1 MIKRI
6 AILTSGG
13 DAPGMNTAIR
23 CCIRSGLYYGKEM
36 YVIYEGFKG
45 LVEGKIQQVTKDF
58 TKDLISRG
66 GTILK
71 SARFMEFLDIEV
83 QKAAIQVLRDNDI
96 DALIGIG
103 GDGTFKGLKALADLG
118 FPVIGVPAT
127 IDNDVACSEFTIGFH
142 TALNTIC
149 ECIDRIKD
157 TSNSHQRCSIVE
169 VMGRHCGDL
178 ALFAGIAE
186 GAEMTVT
193 ADKPATY
200 DEIIARLKK
209 LKAQRKDHAV
219 VVVSEN
225 LYDVR
230 DLAQK
235 VQEATGFNTKY
246 EILGRLQRGGAP
258 CAADKILA
266 ARLSHEAVRQLC
278 GDNFNLIVATQKGH
292 TVSINMSEALN
303 MERYK
308 YPGTYKLID
317 ILQ

>member
-23 CCIRSGLYYGKEM
+23 VCIRSGLYYGKEM
-36 YVIYEGFKG
+36 YVVYEGFKG

-71 SARFMEFLDIEV
+71 SARFMEFLDENVQRAAIEV
-83 QKAAIQVLRDNDI
+83 LRNNDI

-103 GDGTFKGLKALADLG
+103 GDGTFKGLQALAKLG

-127 IDNDVACSEFTIGFH
+127 IDNDVACTDYTIGFN

-157 TSNSHQRCSIVE
+157 TSNSHQRCSLVE

-186 GAEMTVT
+186 GAEMTIT

-200 DEIIARLKK
+200 DQIIARLKK
-209 LKAQRKDHAV
+209 LKAQHKDHAV
-219 VVVSEN
+219 VVISEN
-225 LYDVR
+225 LYDIR
-230 DLAQK
+230 DLAAK
-235 VQEATGFNTKY
+235 VEEATGFNTKY

-258 CAADKILA
+258 CAMDKILA
-266 ARLSHEAVRQLC
+266 ARLGHEALRQLV
-278 GDNFNLIVATQKGH
+278 DDKYNLIVATQKGKA
-292 TVSINMSEALN
+292 VSLDINEAIA
-303 MERYK
+303 MDRYK
-308 YPGTYKLID
+308 YPGHYKLID